1 MDMRSSMGNEKQFT
15 TFRALKEERSI
26 TRYQPGIWRKA
37 KSLMKQEAMNS
48 VAFLN

>member
-1 MDMRSSMGNEKQFT
+1 MRSSMENEKQFT

-26 TRYQPGIWRKA
+26 TQYQPGIWRKA